1 MDNSTNGSS
10 FSLRQGHVHVSS
22 SGYVDEEEC
31 RPQCA
36 LSSDPGYVLYSA
48 IGSFFAPMLVMIF
61 FNWRIY
67 ITAKKT
73 TQAIRQGYTKV
84 KRDGR
89 YIGGLGV
96 HRGQRKANLI
106 KVNINGNFQSEY
118 ELVNKRGS
126 ILPVLILSCQ
136 LNQWVLQIHI
146 IERIPFLVKASQE
159 RRWMIPNKVF
169 QTFLL
174 ISSCSYIPLSFIQ
187 CNIHLAYRA

>member
-1 MDNSTNGSS
+1 MLQVKVDNSTNGSS

-36 LSSDPGYVLYSA
+36 LSSDPGYVMYSA
-48 IGSFFAPMLVMIF
+48 IGSFFAPMLVMLF

-67 ITAKKT
+67 ATAKKT

-96 HRGQRKANLI
+96 HRGQRQANLI

-126 ILPVLILSCQ
+126 DFTRFNTQLS
-136 LNQWVLQIHI
+136 
-146 IERIPFLVKASQE
+146 IESRGSADSYYRKDSF
-159 RRWMIPNKVF
+159 
-169 QTFLL
+169 
-174 ISSCSYIPLSFIQ
+174 SSKSLTGKKMDDT
-187 CNIHLAYRA
+187 